1 MAYSNFIPTVWATAI
16 ERELERISVFK
27 EICNTKYEGTVKQQG
42 DSVKILGVGKPTIS
56 TVTMANRNNNIA
68 AAEEVET
75 ISSIMQIDQLRTYNY
90 LIGDIDKAQSAPNGI
105 MDALSLETTEGLA
118 YEIDKY
124 IAQQVADSAVAKL
137 NSSAVKVAAAAAEG
151 YELALDLLDEAIQK
165 LWENNVNPMTQ
176 LYCVIPPRFYTL
188 FKKMYIKEDTDNSA
202 MIKNGRVGK
211 YSNVIMKMSNAVYT
225 TSGGAE
231 DNIIMCT
238 PRAIAFAN
246 PHTHSEAYRPELK
259 FSDAVKG
266 FTLFGAKVV
275 RPKEIININVKYA

>member
-1 MAYSNFIPTVWATAI
+1 MAYNNFIPTVWATAI

-27 EICNTKYEGTVKQQG
+27 EICNNKYEGTVKQQG
-42 DSVKILGVGKPTIS
+42 DSVKILGVGKPTIT

-68 AAEEVET
+68 EAEEVET

-118 YEIDKY
+118 YEIDRY
-124 IAQQVADSAVAKL
+124 IAQQVADSAVTKL
-137 NSSAVKVAAAAAEG
+137 NSSAVKVAAEAAEG

-211 YSNVIMKMSNAVYT
+211 YSNVIMKMSNAVHT
-225 TSGGAE
+225 TSAGAE

-238 PRAIAFAN
+238 QRAIAFAN